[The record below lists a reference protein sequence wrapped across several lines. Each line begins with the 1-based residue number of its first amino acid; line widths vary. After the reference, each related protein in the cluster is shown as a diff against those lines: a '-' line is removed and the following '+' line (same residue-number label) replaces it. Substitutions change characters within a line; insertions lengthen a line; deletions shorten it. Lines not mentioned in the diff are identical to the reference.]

1 MRRYEDLEVWQI
13 AYQLVRDLYVDTRGF
28 PRDEQYGLVAQI
40 RRAAVSVPS
49 NIAEGSRRWSPGE
62 FRNQLSV
69 ASGSN
74 AEVECLV
81 RLSADLGFLDPDVA
95 ARRRTATGQV
105 DRLLRA
111 LMLTLSPPQ
120 TLRRVKR

>member
-1 MRRYEDLEVWQI
+1 MHRYEDLEVWQI

-28 PRDEQYGLVAQI
+28 PRDERYGLVAQI
-40 RRAAVSVPS
+40 RSAAVSVPS

-74 AEVECLV
+74 GEVECLV
-81 RLSADLGFLDPDVA
+81 RLSSDLGYMDPEVGA
-95 ARRRTATGQV
+95 QRRFVTGQV
-105 DRLLRA
+105 DRMLRS
-111 LMLTLSPPQ
+111 LTLTLSPPQ
-120 TLRRVKR
+120 KLRRL